1 MDGPANTAGQHWV
14 RVALSDRFQLGTRT
28 IAERC
33 GWRVRDESGALLVCT
48 DENYT
53 KTAPQLLTVQRIAD
67 ARTVDDPTAFASLR
81 GWTPQDGLVSDDTR
95 RRVAADLE
103 RRLREGQ
110 LPDILYALQLNI
122 LNAPDAQLSHV
133 VRNALQF
140 ALTRSSD
147 SSVWGIQLELR
158 LQWRF
163 AALRALLAATDTPEI
178 LAQDRDSFR
187 GFPAASAL
195 LADARMGLDCYLAP
209 ALLALSPGI
218 YGIAGTR
225 TGGLVVLLFGE
236 PILGLREAPAAEALQ
251 LYRVQPSTSDARLLA
266 DAPPPSAATFE
277 AFFCWYVGRLN
288 RLFAEVLDPARFRTA
303 AGAHDVG
310 GHFAAAMSLERLF
323 LCTQDLLAGVGRL
336 EFLRQLLLFEATT
349 IFAELTGI
357 DGAVL
362 LTLRKAQRRWEKLR
376 PVLPPEAVAVVA
388 PRVEDALAALE
399 HVQRGFLPER
409 LGADGLRC
417 RRADGSEETV
427 ALDRAAGRYLW
438 LLRNATHGFHAQVEK
453 AHLRS
458 LLFAHTGEL
467 HRQLPDLVFLYVLEA
482 IATPEVLRFGA
493 SSARATPPRAAGDS
507 SEVQ

>member
-1 MDGPANTAGQHWV
+1 MPGPANTTRQHWV
-14 RVALSDRFQLGTRT
+14 RLALPDRFQLGART

-33 GWRVRDESGALLVCT
+33 GWRVRDEPGALLVCT

-53 KTAPQLLTVQRIAD
+53 KNAPRLLTLERLAD
-67 ARTVDDPTAFASLR
+67 ARTVDDLTAFASLR

-95 RRVAADLE
+95 RRLAADLA

-110 LPDILYALQLNI
+110 LPDVLYGLQVNI
-122 LNAPDAQLSHV
+122 LNAPDAQLPGV
-133 VRNALQF
+133 VRDALRL
-140 ALTRSSD
+140 ALTRFSPEA
-147 SSVWGIQLELR
+147 SVWGIQLESR

-178 LAQDRDSFR
+178 LAQDRDTFR

-195 LADARMGLDCYLAP
+195 LADARMGLDCYITP
-209 ALLALSPGI
+209 ALLALSPGV
-218 YGIAGTR
+218 YGITGTR
-225 TGGLVVLLFGE
+225 IGGIVVLLFGE
-236 PILGLREAPAAEALQ
+236 PILGLREAPAAEVLQ
-251 LYRVQPSTSDARLLA
+251 LYRVQPATSAAARPAA
-266 DAPPPSAATFE
+266 DPPPPAATFE
-277 AFFCWYVGRLN
+277 AFFRWYVGRLN

-303 AGAHDVG
+303 AGDHDVG
-310 GHFAAAMSLERLF
+310 GHFAAALSLERLF
-323 LCTQDLLAGVGRL
+323 LCAQDLLAGVGRL

-349 IFAELTGI
+349 IFAELTGV
-357 DGAVL
+357 DGEVL
-362 LTLRKAQRRWEKLR
+362 FTLRKARRRWDNLR
-376 PVLPPEAVAVVA
+376 MALPPEAVALVA

-409 LGADGLRC
+409 RAADGLRC

-438 LLRNATHGFHAQVEK
+438 LLRNATHGFHGQVTK

-467 HRQLPDLVFLYVLEA
+467 HRRLPDLVFLYVLEA
-482 IATPEVLRFGA
+482 VATPEVLRFGV
-493 SSARATPPRAAGDS
+493 SR
-507 SEVQ
+507 